1 MIHLKSMN
9 GVALKV
15 RDLERSKDWYS
26 RHFGFAYNHSAEG
39 CIIMTVGDIDL
50 VLSPHDNPD
59 APLADCREVRC
70 IHTLAFEIPE
80 SEFHKVHAEFQK
92 EDDDIVD
99 FDQDEFQSII
109 TSDPDGYCVELYY
122 RKQGGKA
129 SGPGAVPIRRRARRR

>member
-1 MIHLKSMN
+1 MIRLKRMN

-15 RDLERSKDWYS
+15 ADLERSREWYG
-26 RHFGFAYNHSAEG
+26 RHFGFEYKCDAEG
-39 CIIMTVGDIDL
+39 CIIMAVGDIEI

-59 APLADCREVRC
+59 APLADPCQVRC

-80 SEFHKVHAEFQK
+80 TEFYRLHQEFEK
-92 EDDDIVD
+92 EDDDIID

-122 RKQGGKA
+122 NKQPNNPMQA
-129 SGPGAVPIRRRARRR
+129 TPNGAPDA

>member
-1 MIHLKSMN
+1 MIRLKSMN

-15 RDLERSKDWYS
+15 RDLDKSKDWYS
-26 RHFGFAYNHSAEG
+26 RHFGFEHKYAAEG
-39 CIIMTVGDIDL
+39 CIVMTVGDIDL

-59 APLADCREVRC
+59 APLADPREVRC

-80 SEFHKVHAEFQK
+80 SEFQKVHTAFEK

-99 FDQDEFQSII
+99 MDQEEFRSII

-122 RKQGGKA
+122 VKQPGRAVGG
-129 SGPGAVPIRRRARRR
+129 